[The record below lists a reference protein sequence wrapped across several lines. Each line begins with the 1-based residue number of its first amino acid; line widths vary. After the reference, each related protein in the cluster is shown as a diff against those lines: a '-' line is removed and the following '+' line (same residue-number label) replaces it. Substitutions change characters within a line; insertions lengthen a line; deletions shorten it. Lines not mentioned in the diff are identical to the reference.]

1 MIGIFTLLF
10 VQPITNLL
18 IVIYHVLTFLHI
30 PSPLGFSIILLT
42 AAIRLALYPLMAS
55 QLRSS
60 KKMQEVAP
68 HLAKLKEQ
76 YKGNSQRIQAETMLL
91 YKKYGINPAAG
102 CLPAII
108 QLPIIWGLYAVLQQ
122 VVKQNTLATINKLV
136 YVESLKLHTVWDTHF
151 FGIPLGQNP
160 GQLLATFG
168 VAILLIPIITG
179 LSQFVQSKMMFAP
192 VQASPAKKKEEA
204 SPSDFATT
212 FQSQSMI
219 LFPVMIGFFS
229 FRFPV
234 GLSLYW
240 ITFTIFGII
249 QQYKMQGWGGLA
261 PMLGKQTQ
269 TAVQPTLPAKS
280 KTKKKK

>member
-1 MIGIFTLLF
+1 
-10 VQPITNLL
+10 
-18 IVIYHVLTFLHI
+18 VLTFLHI

-42 AAIRLALYPLMAS
+42 AAIRLALYPLMAT

-60 KKMQEVAP
+60 KKMQEIAP
-68 HLAKLKEQ
+68 HLSKLKEQ
-76 YKGNSQRIQAETMLL
+76 YKGNAQRIQAETMLL

-108 QLPIIWGLYAVLQQ
+108 QLPIIWGLYAVLQE
-122 VVKQNTLATINKLV
+122 VVKQNTLSSINKLV
-136 YVESLKLHTVWDTHF
+136 YLDSLKLHAVWDTHF

-160 GQLLATFG
+160 GQLLSSIGFL
-168 VAILLIPIITG
+168 ILLVPIITG

-192 VQASPAKKKEEA
+192 AQKATPSKKEPS

-219 LFPVMIGFFS
+219 LFPIMIGFFS
-229 FRFPV
+229 FRFPI

-249 QQYKMQGWGGLA
+249 QQYKMQGWGGMAPLLA
-261 PMLGKQTQ
+261 KAKPGVET
-269 TAVQPTLPAKS
+269 PELPAKRT
-280 KTKKKK
+280 TKKKK